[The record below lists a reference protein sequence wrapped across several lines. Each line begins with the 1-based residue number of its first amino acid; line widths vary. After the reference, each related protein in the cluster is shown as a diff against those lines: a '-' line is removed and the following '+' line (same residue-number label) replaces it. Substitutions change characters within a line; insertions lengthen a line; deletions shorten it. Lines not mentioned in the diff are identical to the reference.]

1 MNNEIQQ
8 FDRLIP
14 SYEHAL
20 MVIAGLLDHHY
31 KQVLETTLIGP
42 CEGGYTVAVSCELHL
57 DGPVG
62 FTLQEQPYTSYQEA
76 FSAFGAM
83 LDDITARN
91 EGRTEWKD
99 EAWWEAH
106 HDELE
111 KRYGFTF

>member
-1 MNNEIQQ
+1 MINEIQQ

-20 MVIAGLLDHHY
+20 TTIAGLMSHHY
-31 KQVLETTLIGP
+31 KHALETTFIGP
-42 CEGGYTVAVSCELHL
+42 CEGGYTIAVSCELML

-76 FSAFGAM
+76 LSAFGAM
-83 LDDITARN
+83 LDDITARE
-91 EGRTEWKD
+91 EGRAEWKD
-99 EAWWEAH
+99 AAWWEGH

-111 KRYGFTF
+111 QRYGFTF